1 MIRSSVIKKSLF
13 INLLKN
19 KNKIFVIFSIILFL
33 KALLILHRVSFD
45 FNILINFYKK
55 DIAIRE
61 SVKNQSSIEIK
72 NFLVK
77 NNLKSFYIDNTLKND
92 VEFYHRLIELSYPF
106 KFSNKSNVVISRNTT
121 KENCILL
128 FKHKFRRVYDCK
140 N

>member
-92 VEFYHRLIELSYPF
+92 VEFYHRLIELSHPF
-106 KFSNKSNVVISRNTT
+106 KFSNKSNVVISKNTT